1 MMTID
6 INATLSIT
14 AALISLVS
22 LAGVIQMY
30 RAVVHWRERCTAL
43 EAVVPGLQREIERF
57 ASISVRTGRQV
68 KRIESE
74 YSDVAER
81 VDLVEARG
89 PAKALDQAIDSA
101 RRGADLKRLTQQF
114 GLSRGEA
121 ELVARLHGRAKSA

>member
-22 LAGVIQMY
+22 LAAVIQMY

-43 EAVVPGLQREIERF
+43 EAAVPGLQREIERF

-121 ELVARLHGRAKSA
+121 ELVARLHGQAKSA

>member
-1 MMTID
+1 MMSID

-14 AALISLVS
+14 AAVISLVS
-22 LAGVIQMY
+22 LAAVIQMY

-89 PAKALDQAIDSA
+89 
-101 RRGADLKRLTQQF
+101 
-114 GLSRGEA
+114 
-121 ELVARLHGRAKSA
+121 GRA